1 MNENLA
7 AASHAEKIKLGIEKA
22 CCVLSQALF
31 QLRLGLFDFQVR
43 RFGIVKFEGSHN
55 IANPGFLCCT

>member
-43 RFGIVKFEGSHN
+43 RFGMER
-55 IANPGFLCCT
+55 A